1 MEILSYSDLTYKSP
15 KSTIFSA
22 LQHHKAT
29 PESPIGI
36 FDSGVGGLTVVR
48 AIQAEMPAERI
59 IYFGDTARVPY
70 GTKSPATIRKY
81 AHEDTAILMSHLP
94 KIIIVACNT
103 VSALALDVV
112 EKTAGSI
119 PVIGVLKAG
128 ADLAVQVTRNKHVG
142 VIGTQATVSSNAYA
156 DAITLLDANIEV
168 VSKACPLFVPL
179 AEEGFTEHAATRLIA
194 SDYLAAFDGHDIDTL
209 VLGCT
214 HYPILRHVITE
225 TLHRDIRIIDSAEA
239 VAGRTRKLLADA
251 KLLSTEK
258 HAPPPHLLV
267 SDLPQKFS
275 MLYKLFMESDLPD
288 VELVE
293 V

>member
-1 MEILSYSDLTYKSP
+1 MFNAQLNRER
-15 KSTIFSA
+15 
-22 LQHHKAT
+22 
-29 PESPIGI
+29 PIGI
-36 FDSGVGGLTVVR
+36 FDSGIGGLTVVR
-48 AIQAEMPAERI
+48 AIQAALPAERI

-70 GTKSPATIRKY
+70 GPKSQVTIRKY
-81 AHEDTAILMSHLP
+81 ASDDISILMRYQP

-112 EKTAGSI
+112 EHACGNI

-128 ADLAVQVTRNKHVG
+128 AKLAVQATKNRRIG

-156 DAITLLDANIEV
+156 CAINSLNPEIEV
-168 VSKACPLFVPL
+168 VSQACPLFVPL
-179 AEEGFTEHAATRLIA
+179 AEEGFVDHPATKLIA
-194 SDYLAAFDGHDIDTL
+194 REYLSEFSNAGIDTL

-214 HYPILRHVITE
+214 HYPILRRVIEE
-225 TLHRDIRIIDSAEA
+225 TIGQGIRIIDSAEA
-239 VAGRTRKLLADA
+239 VALRTKELMTESGELNPFRKSFA
-251 KLLSTEK
+251 
-258 HAPPPHLLV
+258 PHLLV

-275 MLYKLFMESDLPD
+275 RLYQLFMNSELPD

>member
-1 MEILSYSDLTYKSP
+1 MNTER
-15 KSTIFSA
+15 
-22 LQHHKAT
+22 
-29 PESPIGI
+29 PIGI
-36 FDSGVGGLTVVR
+36 FDSGIGGLTVVK
-48 AIQAEMPAERI
+48 AIQAALPHEQI

-70 GTKSPATIRKY
+70 GPKSQVTIRKY
-81 AHEDTAILMSHLP
+81 AYDDVAILMRHQP
-94 KIIIVACNT
+94 KMIIVACNT

-112 EKTAGSI
+112 EKASGAI

-128 ADLAVQVTRNKHVG
+128 AELAVKATKNNHIG

-156 DAITLLDANIEV
+156 CAIHQLNPEIEV

-179 AEEGFTEHAATRLIA
+179 ADEGFIDHPATKLIA
-194 SDYLAAFDGHDIDTL
+194 REYLTDIKKHGIDTL

-214 HYPILRHVITE
+214 HYPILRRVIEE
-225 TLHRDIRIIDSAEA
+225 TIGHGIRIIDSAEA
-239 VAGRTRKLLADA
+239 VALRTHQLL
-251 KLLSTEK
+251 TESGELNN
-258 HAPPPHLLV
+258 HRRTTAPHLLV

-275 MLYKLFMESDLPD
+275 VIYQLFMNSELPD